1 MKETDRIIHEFTE
14 RLKDTQEYRLYEIKR
29 DKVRE
34 YPGLQGEINEY
45 RRRNFMLQ
53 NSGGEVFDEIDA
65 FEKEFEEF
73 RSNPVVEGYLQ
84 AELAV
89 CRMVQNIYT
98 QIAEAIDL
106 DLSPEL

>member
-1 MKETDRIIHEFTE
+1 M
-14 RLKDTQEYRLYEIKR
+14 
-29 DKVRE
+29 
-34 YPGLQGEINEY
+34 
-45 RRRNFMLQ
+45 
-53 NSGGEVFDEIDA
+53 FDEIDA

-73 RSNPVVEGYLQ
+73 RSNPVVEEYLQ